1 MPISQIIGYLIAL
14 YAIIEIVGY
23 GPISIYFN
31 KKAAREN
38 KPKKGFFKD
47 SFDSILFAVIAAT
60 LIRWVSLEAYTIPT
74 PSMEKSL
81 LVGDFLF
88 VSKLH
93 YGPRTPTTPLQLP
106 LTHQTIWGTS
116 LPSYSDLIQLPS
128 FRLPGFSEIKKGDCV
143 VFNYP
148 ADDEKYP
155 VDLKTN
161 YIKRCVATAGDVL
174 EIKDKQLYINGMQS
188 GNFVNMQFSYF
199 IETDEN
205 MAQIFRKMD
214 ITDVYQYQGTMGY
227 VVMTSPAK
235 IYELKQYSFIKNI
248 TEIKKEAHLAEA
260 RVFPNNSKFD
270 WNEDNFGPLTLPSE
284 GMTITITP
292 ENLPLYETAIIK
304 YEGNKNVKIENGKL
318 FIDNNETT
326 SYTFKQNYYWMMGDN
341 RHNSLDSR
349 FWGFVPKDHVVG
361 KAVFVWLSLD
371 PNGKW
376 LNKIRW
382 SRMFRF
388 VEDVTP

>member
-1 MPISQIIGYLIAL
+1 MPFSQIVGYAIAL
-14 YAIIEIVGY
+14 YAIVEMIGY
-23 GPISIYFN
+23 GPIS
-31 KKAAREN
+31 KWASARAAKN
-38 KPKKGFFKD
+38 PKPKKPWLKEFFLD
-47 SFDSILFAVIAAT
+47 TLVFAVVAAT

-93 YGPRTPTTPLQLP
+93 YGPRTPTTPLQVP

-116 LPSYSDLIQLPS
+116 IPSYSDLIKLPS
-128 FRLPGFSEIKKGDCV
+128 FRLPGFSSVKKGDCV
-143 VFNYP
+143 VFNWP

-161 YIKRCVATAGDVL
+161 YIKRCVATPGDVL
-174 EIKDKQLYINGMQS
+174 EIKDKQLYINGQSS
-188 GNFVNMQFSYF
+188 GNFVNLQYSFF
-199 IETDEN
+199 IETFEN
-205 MAQIFRKMD
+205 MNNIFKKMD
-214 ITDVYQYQGTMGY
+214 ITDVYQYPNGY
-227 VVMTSPAK
+227 LVMTSPKK
-235 IYELKQYSFIKNI
+235 IDEIKTYSFVTKVVDL
-248 TEIKKEAHLAEA
+248 KKEPHLAEP

-270 WNEDNFGPLTLPSE
+270 WNEDNFGPLTMPKE
-284 GMTITITP
+284 GVTVQITP
-292 ENLPLYETAIIK
+292 QTLPLYETLLLK
-304 YEGNKNVKIENGKL
+304 YENLKDVKIQDSTLYIDGKVQ
-318 FIDNNETT
+318 T
-326 SYTFKQNYYWMMGDN
+326 SYTFKQDYYWMMGDN

-349 FWGFVPKDHVVG
+349 FWGFVPADHIVG
-361 KAVFVWLSLD
+361 KAVFIWLSLD

-382 SRMFRF
+382 SRLFRF

>member
-1 MPISQIIGYLIAL
+1 MI
-14 YAIIEIVGY
+14 GY
-23 GPISIYFN
+23 GPIS
-31 KKAAREN
+31 KWASARAAKN
-38 KPKKGFFKD
+38 PKPKKPWLKEFFLD
-47 SFDSILFAVIAAT
+47 TLVFAVVAAT

-93 YGPRTPTTPLQLP
+93 YGPRTPTTPLQVP

-116 LPSYSDLIQLPS
+116 IPSYSDLIKLPS
-128 FRLPGFSEIKKGDCV
+128 FRLPGFSSVKKGDCV
-143 VFNYP
+143 VFNWP

-161 YIKRCVATAGDVL
+161 YIKRCVATPGDVL
-174 EIKDKQLYINGMQS
+174 EIKDKQLYINGQSS
-188 GNFVNMQFSYF
+188 GNFVNLQYSFF
-199 IETDEN
+199 IETFEN
-205 MAQIFRKMD
+205 MNNIFKKMD
-214 ITDVYQYQGTMGY
+214 ITDVYQYPNGY
-227 VVMTSPAK
+227 LVMTSPKK
-235 IYELKQYSFIKNI
+235 IDEIKTYSFITKVVDL
-248 TEIKKEAHLAEA
+248 KKEPHLAEP

-270 WNEDNFGPLTLPSE
+270 WNEDNFGPLTMPKE
-284 GMTITITP
+284 GVTVQITP
-292 ENLPLYETAIIK
+292 QTLPLYETLLLK
-304 YEGNKNVKIENGKL
+304 YENLKDVKILDSTLYIDGKVQ
-318 FIDNNETT
+318 T
-326 SYTFKQNYYWMMGDN
+326 SYTFKQDYYWMMGDN

-349 FWGFVPKDHVVG
+349 FWGFVPADHIVG
-361 KAVFVWLSLD
+361 KAVFIWLSLD

-382 SRMFRF
+382 SRLFRF